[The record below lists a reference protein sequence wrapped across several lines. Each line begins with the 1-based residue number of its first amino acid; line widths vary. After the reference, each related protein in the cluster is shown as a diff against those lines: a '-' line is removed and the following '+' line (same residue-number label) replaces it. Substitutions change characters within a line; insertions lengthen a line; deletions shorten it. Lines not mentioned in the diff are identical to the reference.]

1 MLRRIG
7 LLPRKADSVTK
18 RISEKY
24 TVMCHG
30 NGLLLITTNETHA
43 NHALTPSTLPLLRC
57 EMLCAI
63 PPPPPPFFSKI
74 SCRGGECA
82 IFGIQCGAGARVKK
96 REDGRSR
103 WGHERVP

>member
-1 MLRRIG
+1 MLRRIE

-63 PPPPPPFFSKI
+63 PPPPPPFFLKI
-74 SCRGGECA
+74 SFLGGDENMCGVRGRGR
-82 IFGIQCGAGARVKK
+82 GWDK
-96 REDGRSR
+96 RTKTR
-103 WGHERVP
+103 

>member
-63 PPPPPPFFSKI
+63 PPPPLFLEI
-74 SCRGGECA
+74 SLFGGKRANCRVSG
-82 IFGIQCGAGARVKK
+82 
-96 REDGRSR
+96 
-103 WGHERVP
+103 RVPGSGKRRKEGHSSE